1 MTSIHY
7 PYKRTEI
14 DRFLAKYQLGRT
26 LLDRGL
32 NAVATG
38 YEKETFKTVVI
49 KAVVKR
55 PDQIKLKEA
64 NILRKLNKAP
74 GIVEYMDD
82 YNIKSDLHFVVM
94 RQFGHTNLK
103 KYLSKNGDLSEKI
116 SHKVMVQ
123 IIAAVQECKNFKIVH
138 TQIRPS
144 NILVDLR
151 SFTVKL
157 TNFNTATYIVPEG
170 YSAKIRK
177 ISPDLAPP
185 EYYTWKHYTSEGQ
198 TIWALG
204 LLLYNMLFNC
214 HAFKSAHEVIHQ
226 RTLKFTKPVSLEAE
240 IFLEW
245 SLEKHPQERMNFIE
259 MRHHPWITKKN
270 I

>member
-14 DRFLAKYQLGRT
+14 DRFVAKYQLGRT

-38 YEKETFKTVVI
+38 YEKETFTTVVI

-55 PDQIKLKEA
+55 PDQLKLKEA
-64 NILRKLNKAP
+64 NILRKLNKVP
-74 GIVEYMDD
+74 GIVEIMDD
-82 YNIKSDLHFVVM
+82 YNVKGDLHLVVM

-103 KYLSKNGDLSEKI
+103 KYLGRNGNLSETMA
-116 SHKVMVQ
+116 HKVMVQ
-123 IIAAVQECKNFKIVH
+123 IIAAVQECKKLNIVH
-138 TQIRPS
+138 TQIRAS

-170 YSAKIRK
+170 YSAKVRR
-177 ISPDLAPP
+177 ISPDLTPP
-185 EYYTWKHYTSEGQ
+185 EYHTQKHYTSEGQ

-204 LLLYNMLFNC
+204 LLLYNMLFNS
-214 HAFKSAHEVIHQ
+214 HAFKSPHEIIYQ
-226 RTLKFTKPVSLEAE
+226 RILKFTKNISLEAE

-245 SLEKHPQERMNFIE
+245 SLEKHPQERMTLIE
-259 MRHHPWITKKN
+259 MKHHPWITKKN
-270 I
+270 V